1 MCNNGF
7 LGTTCGLYAAEV
19 TNMISN
25 YGSQLTCIPRA
36 LCRVGVVIFDQ
47 NCEYKMRETVK
58 NRCFT
63 KLLVQDQSFG
73 F

>member
-1 MCNNGF
+1 MCKNGF
-7 LGTTCGLYAAEV
+7 LGTTRGLYVAEV

-25 YGSQLTCIPRA
+25 YKPQLNCVPRA
-36 LCRVGVVIFDQ
+36 SCRVGVAIFDQ
-47 NCEYKMRETVK
+47 TSRYKMRETVK

-63 KLLVQDQSFG
+63 KLLMQDEGFG